1 MPATLFSSKSKLS
14 ALLVTWVWVKILAPW
29 KRRWTLDGSFFHK
42 PGCILN
48 YFEYPN
54 VSREG
59 PTSSFRAV
67 SKRYLIS
74 ERRHKHGTHPSIL
87 TSLPELRLH
96 MSVVFLLSTMVSI
109 TGVPN
114 QSAAA
119 AQPIN
124 AGLRRAKGTR
134 GGGYFWEAKRD
145 SYVSGCF
152 KSLESLSW
160 LISFTNANNCW
171 IYGRYHLISLMPI
184 SVGFMVDI
192 SDNFIH

>member
-1 MPATLFSSKSKLS
+1 MGMGQNFGTLE
-14 ALLVTWVWVKILAPW
+14 TQMDDGWVIF
-29 KRRWTLDGSFFHK
+29 RK

-48 YFEYPN
+48 YFEYPS

-87 TSLPELRLH
+87 TSSPELRLH

-109 TGVPN
+109 TDVPN

-119 AQPIN
+119 AQPIS

-145 SYVSGCF
+145 SYVSGCC

-171 IYGRYHLISLMPI
+171 IYGRYIELICVYTPTSVRGFTLVMSHCSLASESLAPHGLLHVI
-184 SVGFMVDI
+184 
-192 SDNFIH
+192 